1 MKYDKIYID
10 TNVIRDC
17 IKRRKDYSL
26 SLMKIIRQRK
36 IECITSIYSLMEL
49 WRVEKEEDFFY
60 RMVRQGYDLNSILRQ
75 RSDKNLTDSELN
87 EVNARL
93 DRFFKEYDYV
103 TPVQLVGE
111 GWQFALD
118 ISRTTNIEPA
128 DVMHLAT
135 ALGEKCNLL
144 ITGDDSFI
152 TRGKKFIK
160 RNKHS
165 LEILATQK
173 AEALLSS
180 IPGYN

>member
-1 MKYDKIYID
+1 MKYNKVYID

-26 SLMKIIRQRK
+26 SLMKIIRQRQ
-36 IECITSIYSLMEL
+36 IECITSIYTLLEL
-49 WRVEKEEDFFY
+49 WRVEKEEDFFFK
-60 RMVRQGYDLNSILRQ
+60 MVRQGYDLNTILRQ
-75 RSDKNLTDSELN
+75 RSNKDLTDSELN

-93 DRFFKEYDYV
+93 DRFFKEYDCV

-118 ISRTTNIEPA
+118 ITRTTNIEPA

-135 ALGEKCNLL
+135 ALGEKCDIL
-144 ITGDDSFI
+144 ITGDSPFI
-152 TRGKKFIK
+152 ARGKKFIK
-160 RNKHS
+160 RNRHS

-173 AEALLSS
+173 AEALFSK
-180 IPGYN
+180 IPS